1 MPSGHE
7 LVPVLPHRCSG
18 EGRVV
23 TVPFGEL
30 QARLRDERGGRVAFV
45 SHCLLNENTRYL
57 GGAFRAG
64 GVAELVGQLLEDGV
78 ALCQMPCPEQ
88 HAWGGVIKRWMLRAY
103 GSQDTIVYALRRP
116 LLTVFIAYTRMVY
129 RRLARHIVRQIADYH
144 SSGYT
149 VVGII
154 GVGASPSC
162 GVRTTLDLRRSFD
175 AIARMPAET
184 VSRSRVNRE
193 VVLACRRAGRGLF
206 VQALCRELARRGLS
220 VPLLEH
226 DLVAEMRDE
235 QQRTWPP

>member
-1 MPSGHE
+1 M
-7 LVPVLPHRCSG
+7 
-18 EGRVV
+18 

-78 ALCQMPCPEQ
+78 GL
-88 HAWGGVIKRWMLRAY
+88 V
-103 GSQDTIVYALRRP
+103 
-116 LLTVFIAYTRMVY
+116 
-129 RRLARHIVRQIADYH
+129 
-144 SSGYT
+144 
-149 VVGII
+149 
-154 GVGASPSC
+154 
-162 GVRTTLDLRRSFD
+162 RRSFD
-175 AIARMPAET
+175 AIARMPAKT
-184 VSRSRVNRE
+184 VSRSRVNWE